1 MADLEQLA
9 DRLAITDVLTRYA
22 WSLDAKEFDGLDDV
36 FTPDAHIDYSSS
48 GGAEGAFP
56 EVKAWL
62 ASVMRHFPAYQHLVT
77 NVDLRVDGDTATSRA
92 EFYNPMVTTKPDGSR
107 GIFFVGGEYDNPV
120 KPTLMSK
127 QMYVRYQIPVRSG
140 GAPSMPY
147 PVVMIHGG
155 AVVSGPGYSF
165 PSLDAGQAVAAACH

>member
-48 GGAEGAFP
+48 GGTKGAFP

-62 ASVMRHFPAYQHLVT
+62 ASVMPHFPAYQHLVT

-107 GIFFVGGEYDNPV
+107 GIFFVGGEYHDR
-120 KPTLMSK
+120 L
-127 QMYVRYQIPVRSG
+127 VRTPAGWRIRERIERSVWTDG
-140 GAPSMPY
+140 DFPAAP
-147 PVVMIHGG
+147 
-155 AVVSGPGYSF
+155 PG
-165 PSLDAGQAVAAACH
+165 